1 MPNARGYRKMKNR
14 SSSRFSSCLVVT
26 YLVLF
31 TINTIAPTAP
41 ASDER
46 KQRPCPPKFHTVS
59 QVIEFYG
66 KSAREKLKPLFES
79 QGVSYPPKRLTWIA
93 LKQEKLLLIFAP
105 AKDGRIKRIK
115 SYQIIGASGGPGPKL
130 KDGDKQVPEG
140 FYKLSAFRPNLIAH
154 IGLAVNYPNQED
166 LAHAKKEK
174 RKNLGCDILIHG
186 SRWSTGC
193 LALGNPAIEEL
204 FVLAYDAGLNNI
216 DLVFS
221 PCNLLLSNVAAE
233 NPKLSPKW
241 LPELYQRLR
250 LTLKTFPI

>member
-1 MPNARGYRKMKNR
+1 MQKCSKFVNAAVALGLLANPWAPLTLADEESKQTEAAQK
-14 SSSRFSSCLVVT
+14 FQTVT
-26 YLVLF
+26 
-31 TINTIAPTAP
+31 
-41 ASDER
+41 
-46 KQRPCPPKFHTVS
+46 
-59 QVIEFYG
+59 QVINAYG
-66 KSAREKLKPLFES
+66 KTVREKLKPLFES

-105 AKDGRIKRIK
+105 DKDGRIKRIK

-130 KDGDKQVPEG
+130 KEGDKQVPEG

-154 IGLAVNYPNQED
+154 IGLAVNYPNRED
-166 LAHAKKEK
+166 LEHARKEK

-193 LALGNPAIEEL
+193 LAMGNQAIEEL

-216 DLVFS
+216 DLLFS
-221 PCNLLLSNVAAE
+221 PCNLLLSNAATE
-233 NPKLSPKW
+233 NPQMSPKW

-250 LTLKTFPI
+250 LTLKKYPIQ